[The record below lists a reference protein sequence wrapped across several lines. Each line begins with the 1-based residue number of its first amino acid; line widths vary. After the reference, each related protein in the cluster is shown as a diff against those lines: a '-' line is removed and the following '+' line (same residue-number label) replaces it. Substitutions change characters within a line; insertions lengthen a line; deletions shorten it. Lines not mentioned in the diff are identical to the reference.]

1 MVGSGP
7 RTEQDAAIGLCDN
20 TGQFSRR
27 RTGRDRADFQRPFR
41 LLAAA
46 GEPPAD
52 IAFDAYANPFIPASR
67 TCRDPND
74 VALDLLPCYNCDMT
88 PAITDQMRQALD
100 AEHGQPV
107 KIVDEK
113 TSQVYYVISAAQFE
127 AMRALF
133 AEGEFEPREA
143 YPLIAKT
150 AAEAGWA
157 DHVMDAYDNYDEHR
171 Q

>member
-1 MVGSGP
+1 MDYS
-7 RTEQDAAIGLCDN
+7 RLRRSSAI
-20 TGQFSRR
+20 QFASPVAL
-27 RTGRDRADFQRPFR
+27 RDFGGVIWA
-41 LLAAA
+41 
-46 GEPPAD
+46 PPTSH
-52 IAFDAYANPFIPASR
+52 PTRSPATAWRHDDYDHDLRNAKATKGVASTD
-67 TCRDPND
+67 TCRDTND
-74 VALDLLPCYNCDMT
+74 VALLDLLPWYNCDMT

-107 KIVDEK
+107 KIVDER

-127 AMRALF
+127 TMRALF

-157 DHVMDAYDNYDEHR
+157 DPVIDAYDNYC
-171 Q
+171 

>member
-1 MVGSGP
+1 
-7 RTEQDAAIGLCDN
+7 
-20 TGQFSRR
+20 
-27 RTGRDRADFQRPFR
+27 
-41 LLAAA
+41 
-46 GEPPAD
+46 
-52 IAFDAYANPFIPASR
+52 
-67 TCRDPND
+67 
-74 VALDLLPCYNCDMT
+74 MT

-127 AMRALF
+127 TMRALF
-133 AEGEFEPREA
+133 ADGEIQPREA

-150 AAEAGWA
+150 AAAAGWA
-157 DHVMDAYDNYDEHR
+157 DPVMDAYDNYDEHR